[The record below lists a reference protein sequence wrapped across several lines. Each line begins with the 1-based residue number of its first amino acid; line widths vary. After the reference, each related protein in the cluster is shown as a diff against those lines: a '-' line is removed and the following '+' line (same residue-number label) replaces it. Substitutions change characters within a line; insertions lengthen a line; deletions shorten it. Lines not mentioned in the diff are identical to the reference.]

1 MGLGKSSINSYL
13 PYTKASYKESEIS
26 ANADRCDLY
35 RKRKKAVEKI
45 NDFESFWL
53 CIGLFSGYPFLT
65 VDGNKYTY
73 ECIWGS
79 LKRMLI
85 GFAIAAFA
93 GFIVGALAGNYTKL
107 KYVFN
112 PTMIAIKTV
121 PTAALIFVFLVLA
134 GLKNAPIYMVS
145 IIVFPMIYEAT
156 ASGFQHVD
164 KELVLA
170 ATLDSKSPLQ
180 IMSKIK
186 FPLSFPYIALG
197 LITSFSL
204 SFKIEIMSEVI
215 SGSSTKGI
223 GNAIQQAYLNSSNGL
238 IPTFAYA
245 FIAIALMLL
254 VALLLSFVKKPL
266 KNLA

>member
-1 MGLGKSSINSYL
+1 MKKYFINK
-13 PYTKASYKESEIS
+13 YT
-26 ANADRCDLY
+26 
-35 RKRKKAVEKI
+35 
-45 NDFESFWL
+45 
-53 CIGLFSGYPFLT
+53 LT
-65 VDGNKYTY
+65 VLGVLLFFAIWYVIYLIAGQSKAIFPSPIDTIKQAWIFLGDKYTY

-85 GFAIAAFA
+85 GFAIAALA